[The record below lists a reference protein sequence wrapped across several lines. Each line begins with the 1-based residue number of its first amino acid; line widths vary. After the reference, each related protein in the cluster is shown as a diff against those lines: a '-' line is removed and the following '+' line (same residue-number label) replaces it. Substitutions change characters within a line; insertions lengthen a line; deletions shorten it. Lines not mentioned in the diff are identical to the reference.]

1 MTYNHIILRLLFASA
16 MGIAIGIERDLHRR
30 PAGVR
35 TSMFVCLGAA
45 LFTILSVELARAWG
59 DAAHTQIAASIVSG
73 IGFLGAGAIMRDRV
87 NTGMVGMT
95 TAATIFV
102 EAAIGMAV
110 GGGFF
115 ALGATATGMV
125 LFALVVLY
133 WLEQKLNL
141 NKHETQDT

>member
-1 MTYNHIILRLLFASA
+1 
-16 MGIAIGIERDLHRR
+16 
-30 PAGVR
+30 
-35 TSMFVCLGAA
+35 
-45 LFTILSVELARAWG
+45 
-59 DAAHTQIAASIVSG
+59 
-73 IGFLGAGAIMRDRV
+73 MRDRV